1 MRDGQVA
8 HGRRREGRKALTA
21 AGGTNLEDPELARES
36 SQAMLAEIGEF
47 GFGHESGRR
56 RRDEDLAAVAGITRE
71 A

>member
-1 MRDGQVA
+1 
-8 HGRRREGRKALTA
+8 
-21 AGGTNLEDPELARES
+21 
-36 SQAMLAEIGEF
+36 MLAEIGEF